1 MTFGDKPKRHWI
13 IPQECLSPVD
23 LVLGTIL
30 KYPNDPIDILNR
42 NEVEPIDPSVIVSEQ
57 EQVTKSFTDALD
69 TGFNSKI
76 GASSVLATVLGASP
90 FVEGNWSKG
99 TSFTI
104 EAKNVRA
111 QRFIPSE
118 SYVNKALRTPQVDVF
133 VRNSLFSAPIYMVV
147 GVAVAKTL
155 SRTAERSRSRGG
167 GGGMGIGPP
176 GTGVEV
182 SAELTANHG
191 VQSTYHDSVEDEVV
205 LAYRLRRF
213 RYSKRKDEFRR
224 AKQDE
229 TKHTRYSLEEK
240 VLRSGDEDEEDDDDT
255 YVPAFSY
262 FEADDIVASDVEMAG
277 FVEGTDEVDSDDAYL
292 GRQGR
297 VKV

>member
-1 MTFGDKPKRHWI
+1 MAFNDKPKRHWI

-23 LVLGTIL
+23 LVLGSIL

-42 NEVEPIDPSVIVSEQ
+42 KEVEPIDPSAIINER

-76 GASSVLATVLGASP
+76 GASSVLAAVLGASP

-99 TSFTI
+99 VSFTI

-111 QRFIPSE
+111 QRFIPTE
-118 SYVNKALRTPQVDVF
+118 PYVNKALRTPQVDAF
-133 VRNSLFSAPIYMVV
+133 VRDSLFSAPVYMVV
-147 GVAVAKTL
+147 GISIAKAL
-155 SRTAERSRSRGG
+155 SRTASRSRNRGG

-176 GTGVEV
+176 GTGIEV

-191 VQSTYHDSVEDEVV
+191 VESSYHDSVEDEVV

-213 RYSKRKDEFRR
+213 RYSKRKDEFRSAR
-224 AKQDE
+224 QDE
-229 TKHTRYSLEEK
+229 TKHTRYSMEDRMLRFEE
-240 VLRSGDEDEEDDDDT
+240 DNEDDDDDIYIPT
-255 YVPAFSY
+255 FSY
-262 FEADDIVASDVEMAG
+262 FDGDDIVASDVEMAG
-277 FVEGTDEVDSDDAYL
+277 FVQGTDEEESDNAY
-292 GRQGR
+292 
-297 VKV
+297 

>member
-1 MTFGDKPKRHWI
+1 MAFSDKPKRHWI

-23 LVLGTIL
+23 LVLGSIL
-30 KYPNDPIDILNR
+30 KYPSDPIDILNR
-42 NEVEPIDPSVIVSEQ
+42 NEVEPIDPSAIVSER
-57 EQVTKSFTDALD
+57 EQVTKSFTDVLD

-76 GASSVLATVLGASP
+76 GASSVLAAVLGASP
-90 FVEGNWSKG
+90 FVEGNWSKC

-118 SYVNKALRTPQVDVF
+118 SYVDKALRTPQVDVF

-191 VQSTYHDSVEDEVV
+191 AESTYHDSVEDEVV

-213 RYSKRKDEFRR
+213 RYSKRKDEFKR

-229 TKHTRYSLEEK
+229 TKHALYRLENR
-240 VLRSGDEDEEDDDDT
+240 VLRSGDEDEDDEEDDDNT
-255 YVPAFSY
+255 YFPAFSY
-262 FEADDIVASDVEMAG
+262 FEGDDIVASDVEMAG
-277 FVEGTDEVDSDDAYL
+277 FVESTDEVDSDDAQA
-292 GRQGR
+292 GRYG
-297 VKV
+297 